1 MKKSIL
7 LTLVIFLC
15 FFCACTTPSPSTGLP
30 ALSSEE
36 QSYASAL
43 QDNVNMVANA
53 LKELASLM
61 TEFQIGNDE
70 WTLDVATQL
79 VIIQLAYDEA
89 IQMNPPDSMAH
100 IHYKYIQAMNDFNDA
115 TDLIASGIDN
125 LDASMIEQATSKMQS
140 GTEYLTEA
148 TDLVNAFKAAHK

>member
-1 MKKSIL
+1 MKKLVL

-30 ALSSEE
+30 AISSEE
-36 QSYASAL
+36 QSYATAI
-43 QDNVNMVANA
+43 QDNAYAVANV
-53 LKELASLM
+53 LEELSFLM
-61 TEFQIGNDE
+61 TEPEIGNDE

-89 IQMNPPDSMAH
+89 IQMTPPDSMAH

-125 LDASMIEQATSKMQS
+125 LDASMIEQATSKIQS
-140 GTEYLTEA
+140 GSQHLVEA
-148 TDLVNAFKAAHK
+148 TDLVNTFIAAHK